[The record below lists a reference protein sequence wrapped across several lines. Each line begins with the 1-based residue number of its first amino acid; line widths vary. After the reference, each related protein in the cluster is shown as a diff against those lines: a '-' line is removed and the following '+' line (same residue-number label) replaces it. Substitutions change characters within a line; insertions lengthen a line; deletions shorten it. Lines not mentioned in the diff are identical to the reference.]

1 MKTESLAGLTDEQLA
16 KRYQLTAESA
26 CFDELATRYWPRVV
40 AYCRR
45 VVPGAEA
52 EEMSQETFLRA
63 MAKLDQFR
71 GGSFA
76 GWLFSLA
83 KTVCLNRVAKADWNS
98 SVPMDKG
105 MASTDGEKA
114 RLIDDAIRRMRGAM
128 ERLPEAQRICIKLF
142 DLDGYNYQET
152 ARLSGYS
159 LGSVKSHLQN
169 GRRML
174 RKLLEDGG
182 GH

>member
-16 KRYQLTAESA
+16 KRYQLTGESA

-52 EEMSQETFLRA
+52 EEMAQETFLRA
-63 MAKLDQFR
+63 MAKLDQYR

-105 MASTDGEKA
+105 MASTDGEKDM
-114 RLIDDAIRRMRGAM
+114 LMDDAISNLRKPRNCVIEENGKRY
-128 ERLPEAQRICIKLF
+128 C
-142 DLDGYNYQET
+142 YQENSYT
-152 ARLSGYS
+152 DQLSS
-159 LGSVKSHLQN
+159 NDKANPPLQPF
-169 GRRML
+169 
-174 RKLLEDGG
+174 
-182 GH
+182 

>member
-1 MKTESLAGLTDEQLA
+1 MKTESLAGLPDEQLA
-16 KRYQLTAESA
+16 KRYQLTGEAA

-63 MAKLDQFR
+63 LAKLDQFR
-71 GGSFA
+71 GDSFK

-83 KTVCLNRVAKADWNS
+83 RTVCLNRVAMADWNS
-98 SVPMDKG
+98 SVPVDTV
-105 MASTDGEKA
+105 MASTDGEKD
-114 RLIDDAIRRMRGAM
+114 RLMEDTVGRMRAAM

-142 DLDGYNYQET
+142 DLDGYN
-152 ARLSGYS
+152 
-159 LGSVKSHLQN
+159 
-169 GRRML
+169 
-174 RKLLEDGG
+174 
-182 GH
+182 